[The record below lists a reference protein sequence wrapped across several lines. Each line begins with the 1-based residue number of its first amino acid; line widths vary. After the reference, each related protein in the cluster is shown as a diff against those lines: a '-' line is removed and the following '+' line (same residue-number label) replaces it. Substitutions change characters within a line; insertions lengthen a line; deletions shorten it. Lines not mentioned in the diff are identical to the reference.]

1 MYIERQLEKKF
12 IAINEEYACV
22 LLTGPRQVGKSTML
36 RHLMEG
42 TARAEVS
49 LDDLEE
55 RRLAKTDPAMF
66 LKLHP
71 APVLIDEVQYA
82 PELFSYIKIAVDN
95 GAAPGSYWLTGSQAY
110 RLMELAQES
119 LAGRTAILHMS
130 ALSQS
135 ELCGAMEVS
144 PFSLELDELQKRKAL
159 LSPATPNEIYQR
171 GAGRTRSP
179 IFHQMPQHANE
190 IYQRIWDGAL
200 PGHRSGK
207 YKDRDVFYS
216 SYIQTYIDRD
226 VTTDIPGVDKVMFA
240 DFIRAAA
247 CRSGRMLNLHDI
259 AGDVGVSDDTAKRW
273 MKELEKSGIVF
284 FLHPYSNNLLK
295 RTIKTPKMYFFDTG
309 LVSYL
314 TRYSSPEI
322 LMNGAINGAILE
334 NYVVSEIMKTYSNSA
349 QDCLLHYYRDKNS
362 NEIDLI
368 MENDGQLHPIEI
380 KKSIN
385 PPTQIIGA
393 FKLLDKASV
402 PRGTGAIICLRETLS
417 AIDSSTYIVPVWMI

>member
-1 MYIERQLEKKF
+1 MYINRTLEKKF
-12 IAINEEYACV
+12 TEVSEEYSCV

-36 RHLMEG
+36 HHLMEG
-42 TARAEVS
+42 SNRTEVS

-66 LKLHP
+66 LRLHP

-95 GAAPGSYWLTGSQAY
+95 GADPGSYWLTGSQAY

-130 ALSQS
+130 ALSQA
-135 ELCGAMEVS
+135 EIEGVYDTT
-144 PFSLELDELQKRKAL
+144 PFTLNFDELVKRKDKL
-159 LSPATPNEIYQR
+159 TSVD
-171 GAGRTRSP
+171 
-179 IFHQMPQHANE
+179 ANE
-190 IYQRIWDGAL
+190 IFNRIWNGSL

-207 YKDRDVFYS
+207 YTDRNVFYS

-226 VTTDIPGVDKVMFA
+226 VATEISGVDKLMFA

-247 CRSGRMLNLHDI
+247 CRSGRMLNYHEI
-259 AGDVGVSDDTAKRW
+259 AGDVGVSDETAKRW
-273 MKELEKSGIVF
+273 MKELEKSGVVF

-309 LVSYL
+309 LVAYL

-334 NYVVSEIMKTYSNSA
+334 NYVVSEIQKTYLNNA
-349 QDCLLHYYRDKNS
+349 QDCLLHYYRDKN
-362 NEIDLI
+362 NDEIDLI
-368 MENDGQLHPIEI
+368 IESDGLLHPIEI

-385 PPTQIIGA
+385 PPTQIAGA
-393 FKLLDKASV
+393 FKILDKASV
-402 PRGTGAIICLRETLS
+402 PRGSGAIVCLRDSLS
-417 AIDSSTYIVPVWMI
+417 AIDSDTFIVPVWMI